1 MFGTYSRQIMERFW
15 ALGVDLAGDGAMAA
29 ALAYETRNRPLYGFV
44 KNHTDD
50 PRIQWEVNLGLC
62 YAIG

>member
-1 MFGTYSRQIMERFW
+1 MERFW